1 MLGGNDSSDDELVH
15 REVSSPNHNE
25 RTLPI
30 SMVVLHYTEMKPV
43 ETALARMS
51 DPAASVS
58 AHYCITEVGEV
69 IRLVGIDPALL
80 TGKPALV
87 ALGVPCFATGTM
99 ILTETGERAVETLQ
113 AGDRVMTLDHGLQPI
128 LWAGGRH
135 LDRAAL
141 EREPLL
147 RPVMIRDGA
156 LGNRGDVLVS
166 PNHAV
171 LVDLDGQEML
181 VRAKHLA
188 ELDDP
193 RFRIAKGKKEVGYHH
208 ILLGQHGIVYAN
220 GMATE
225 TLYPGPMAVAALGPE
240 VAAEIGRAVPILAP
254 VMAGLIEAVELYGP
268 TARPVA
274 KRRQLHPVGE
284 KRRAAA

>member
-1 MLGGNDSSDDELVH
+1 L
-15 REVSSPNHNE
+15 
-25 RTLPI
+25 
-30 SMVVLHYTEMKPV
+30 
-43 ETALARMS
+43 
-51 DPAASVS
+51 
-58 AHYCITEVGEV
+58 
-69 IRLVGIDPALL
+69 
-80 TGKPALV
+80 
-87 ALGVPCFATGTM
+87 
-99 ILTETGERAVETLQ
+99 ILTETGERAVETLRP
-113 AGDRVMTLDHGLQPI
+113 GDRVMTLDHGLQPI

-208 ILLGQHGIVYAN
+208 ILLGRHGIVYAN

-225 TLYPGPMAVAALGPE
+225 TLYPGPMAVAALGAE